1 MNKTKLLPGTL
12 RWVVI
17 LTLSLS
23 IFACQNSGTGSG
35 GGDEELEPE
44 ISGITPEEGAV
55 GTQVIINGT
64 DFSTNTNEISVEFN
78 GTVSEVVSA
87 TMSSIETTVPEN
99 ATTGPISVTVR
110 NVTVTGPS
118 FEVLPDAP
126 GISSVEPDSGQ
137 VGDQVVI
144 NGENFGTSPSSVTVE
159 FDGIPSSV
167 NTISDTAIETSVPE
181 GVSEGS
187 IDITVTVNNIT
198 ATYTGFE
205 VIVEQA
211 ALFPQTIDAGG
222 YHTCALDEES
232 DAYCW
237 GNNTEGQ
244 LGTGVTSGKRDEPQ
258 AVRMLFDTKFQQIS
272 VGRNHTAAIDMAGN
286 IWVWGAN
293 FDGQLGDGT
302 TQYSPFMKQ
311 VVFPEALTFAK
322 VEAGRRH
329 TVALDQNGEVW
340 AWGHNGSGQLGDST
354 TTDRLTPVK
363 VQMPEGVIFSDVFA
377 GGGRTMALTAS
388 GEYYGWGFNGNG
400 RLGDGSTE
408 DKLIPVKG
416 ILPDGVTL
424 TDLSAGDTYNL
435 ALDNSGK
442 LWAWGFNGD
451 GQLGDGTTDHSSELV
466 PVDLPSSVTV
476 ESFSAGRRHN
486 LAIASDGTVWAW
498 GNNNFG
504 AIGNGSFDTDETT
517 PVMVQVPSGEQF
529 QMISAGLDYSLAISA
544 NDDIWGWGYN
554 NDGQIGDSTRT
565 DRYLPVKI
573 NFTVE

>member
-1 MNKTKLLPGTL
+1 MNKSKLLHG
-12 RWVVI
+12 RIQWVII
-17 LTLSLS
+17 LILSL
-23 IFACQNSGTGSG
+23 FMYACQNSGTGSG
-35 GGDEELEPE
+35 GGEEELEPQ
-44 ISGITPEEGAV
+44 ISGINPEQGAV
-55 GTQVIINGT
+55 GTQVMISGT
-64 DFSTNTNEISVEFN
+64 DFSTDKDDISVEFN
-78 GTVSEVVSA
+78 GTISEVVSA
-87 TMSSIETTVPEN
+87 TLSSIETRVPEN
-99 ATTGPISVTVR
+99 ATTGPISITVR

-126 GISSVEPDSGQ
+126 GISSVEPDSGK

-144 NGENFGTSPSSVTVE
+144 SGENFGTSSSSVTVE
-159 FDGIPSSV
+159 FDNIPATVSS
-167 NTISDTAIETSVPE
+167 ISDTSIETSVPE
-181 GVSEGS
+181 GVSGGS
-187 IDITVTVNNIT
+187 IDITVTVNSIT
-198 ATYTGFE
+198 ATYAGFDI
-205 VIVEQA
+205 IVEQA
-211 ALFPQTIDAGG
+211 ALIPQTIDAGG

-258 AVRMLFDTKFQQIS
+258 AVRMLFGTKFQQIS
-272 VGRNHTAAIDMAGN
+272 VGRNHTSAIDLAGN

-311 VVFPEALTFAK
+311 VVFPDALTFTK

-340 AWGHNGSGQLGDST
+340 TWGHNGSGQLGDST

-363 VQMPEGVIFSDVFA
+363 VQIPEGMTFTDVYA

-388 GEYYGWGFNGNG
+388 GEYWGWGFNGNG
-400 RLGDGSTE
+400 RLGDGTTE

-416 ILPDGVTL
+416 ILPDGITL
-424 TDLSAGDTYNL
+424 TELSAGDTYNL

-451 GQLGDGTTDHSSELV
+451 GQLGNGTTDHSSELV
-466 PVDLPSSVTV
+466 PVDLPSNIAV

-486 LAIASDGTVWAW
+486 LAIATDGSVWAW

-504 AIGNGSFDTDETT
+504 AIGNGSFDADETT
-517 PVMVQVPSGEQF
+517 PVMVQVPFGEQF
-529 QMISAGLDYSLAISA
+529 QMISAGLDYSMAISE
-544 NDDIWGWGYN
+544 NDEIWGWGFN

-573 NFTVE
+573 NFTAE

>member
-1 MNKTKLLPGTL
+1 MNNSKLLHG
-12 RWVVI
+12 RIQWVLI
-17 LTLSLS
+17 LILSL
-23 IFACQNSGTGSG
+23 FMYACQNSGTGSG
-35 GGDEELEPE
+35 GGEEELDPQ
-44 ISGITPEEGAV
+44 ISGISPEQGAV
-55 GTQVIINGT
+55 GTQVIISGT
-64 DFSTNTNEISVEFN
+64 DFSTDKDDISVEFN
-78 GTVSEVVSA
+78 GTISEVVSV
-87 TMSSIETTVPEN
+87 TLSSIETRVPEN
-99 ATTGPISVTVR
+99 ATTGPISITVR

-126 GISSVEPDSGQ
+126 GISSVEPDSGK

-144 NGENFGTSPSSVTVE
+144 SGENFGTSSSSVTVE
-159 FDGIPSSV
+159 FDNIPATVGS
-167 NTISDTAIETSVPE
+167 ISDTSIETSVPE
-181 GVSEGS
+181 GVSGGS
-187 IDITVTVNNIT
+187 IDITVTVNSIT
-198 ATYTGFE
+198 ATYAGFDI
-205 VIVEQA
+205 IVEQA
-211 ALFPQTIDAGG
+211 ALIPQTIDAGG

-258 AVRMLFDTKFQQIS
+258 AVRMLFGTKFQQIS
-272 VGRNHTAAIDMAGN
+272 VGRNHTAAIDLTGN

-311 VVFPEALTFAK
+311 VVFPEALTFTK

-340 AWGHNGSGQLGDST
+340 TWGHNGSGQLGDST

-363 VQMPEGVIFSDVFA
+363 VQMPEGVTFTDVYA

-388 GEYYGWGFNGNG
+388 GEYWGWGFNGNG
-400 RLGDGSTE
+400 RLGDGTTE

-424 TDLSAGDTYNL
+424 TELSAGNTYTL

-442 LWAWGFNGD
+442 LWAWGFNSD
-451 GQLGDGTTDHSSELV
+451 GQLGNGTTDHSSELV
-466 PVDLPSSVTV
+466 PVDLPSNITV
-476 ESFSAGRRHN
+476 ESASAGRRHN
-486 LAIASDGTVWAW
+486 LAIATDGSVWAW

-504 AIGNGSFDTDETT
+504 AIGNGSFDADETA

-529 QMISAGLDYSLAISA
+529 QMISAGLDYSMAISE
-544 NDDIWGWGYN
+544 NDEIWGWGFN

-573 NFTVE
+573 NFTAE